1 MALFAYRF
9 VRGRAGY
16 DPVKSGFILIFLW
29 LYQTHFPLILVEQE
43 DVRRVTRGFEAQE
56 DHMEQKKVTIAEIQ
70 RKKESNQKITMMTA
84 YDYPTAS
91 LVDQAGIDTIL
102 VGDSLGMVM
111 LGYESTVPVT
121 MDEMIHH
128 CKAVCRGAVY
138 GFVIGDMPFMS
149 YQVSVEKAI
158 ENAGRFIKEAGCD
171 SVKLEGGSEM
181 AHVVK
186 GIVDAGMP
194 VCAHIG
200 LTPQTATKLS
210 GFKVQGKDAES
221 ARELVKSAKDLQDAG
236 AFSIVMECIPDQ
248 LAARITEELSIPTI
262 GIGAGKDCD
271 GQVLVYHDLVGLFER
286 FTPKFVKQYINLA
299 PKIREALVQFREDV
313 ERGTFPGP
321 EHSFSMKAE
330 EAEKI

>member
-1 MALFAYRF
+1 LATIIQLGNLFIN
-9 VRGRAGY
+9 
-16 DPVKSGFILIFLW
+16 K
-29 LYQTHFPLILVEQE
+29 
-43 DVRRVTRGFEAQE
+43 RRIKWT
-56 DHMEQKKVTIAEIQ
+56 K
-70 RKKESNQKITMMTA
+70 RKPQS
-84 YDYPTAS
+84 
-91 LVDQAGIDTIL
+91 VDQAGIDTIL

-111 LGYESTVPVT
+111 LGYETTVPVT

-128 CKAVCRGAVY
+128 SKAVCRGTKQS
-138 GFVIGDMPFMS
+138 FVIGDMPFMS
-149 YQVSVEKAI
+149 YQVNIEKAI
-158 ENAGRFIKEAGCD
+158 ENAGRFVKEAGCE

-186 GIVDAGMP
+186 AIVEAGIP

-221 ARELVKSAKDLQDAG
+221 AGELMRSAKDLEGAG
-236 AFSIVMECIPDQ
+236 AFMIVMECIPDL
-248 LAARITEELSIPTI
+248 LAAKITKELNIPTI

-299 PKIREALVQFREDV
+299 PQIRQALTQFKEEV
-313 ERGTFPGP
+313 EKGTFPGP
-321 EHSFSMKAE
+321 DHTFSMKPE

>member
-1 MALFAYRF
+1 
-9 VRGRAGY
+9 
-16 DPVKSGFILIFLW
+16 
-29 LYQTHFPLILVEQE
+29 
-43 DVRRVTRGFEAQE
+43 
-56 DHMEQKKVTIAEIQ
+56 MEQKKVTIAHLQE
-70 RKKESNQKITMMTA
+70 KMKNGDKITMMTA
-84 YDYPTAS
+84 YDYPTAG

-121 MDEMIHH
+121 MDDMIHH
-128 CKAVCRGAVY
+128 CKAVCRGAKS
-138 GFVIGDMPFMS
+138 GFIIGDMPFMS
-149 YQVSVEKAI
+149 YQVSIEKAI

-181 AHVVK
+181 APVTK
-186 GIVDAGMP
+186 AIVDAGIP

-221 ARELVKSAKDLQDAG
+221 ARELVQSAKDLEKAG
-236 AFSIVMECIPDQ
+236 AFMIVMECIPD
-248 LAARITEELSIPTI
+248 LVAARITEELNIPTI

-299 PKIREALVQFREDV
+299 PKIREALIQFKEEV
-313 ERGTFPGP
+313 ESGAFPGP
-321 EHSFSMKAE
+321 EHGFAMKAE